1 MLISEYQL
9 FLIKEDDKM
18 DSLEAF
24 AYLLYAILFA
34 VIAVVFAVLF
44 FVFLGLSVKRGKKIK
59 ELEKKLSQTL
69 YPGNNGVPMYPAS
82 YPRYVQTRPIQ
93 PQYVPD
99 ATPGANN
106 VVPQPVAAPAQ
117 VTAPQ
122 AVQKPVSEPAPAFV
136 PQSVT
141 SPAEP
146 VQTVQKAPVAAAP
159 DQAPTPSWAM
169 PASAHQVPLPQP
181 VREEP
186 APRQRFFS
194 SINIT
199 FGIGVLLLTIVGA
212 TFMTGSWS
220 WMTESV
226 RAVCLVAIVVIVYAM
241 SFFAGKLLKLQQT
254 GFALYS
260 LASLLGPIVI
270 VGMGAF
276 ELLGPG
282 FSFKDGSGWLVAS
295 VAALVLLVSSIGG
308 RFLFK
313 ERVQANI
320 YQFTSYLSLTWLVV
334 FISGMIGQESEGVSE
349 FSMVCLGLA
358 TLAIAF
364 RILGMTKLFEGETF
378 FRIYSEIITYIPA
391 GLLLM
396 SIWDSDG
403 AAFGATIVEFIA
415 LVMHA
420 RFSDGRAWVK
430 YITPVAGMM
439 TAVSWCVFEDS
450 NEMYLMTSIFIA
462 IIVLL
467 FVIHKIFSISSGM
480 SDYGL
485 PVSMGI
491 ITAFIAA
498 EKVPEMGAVACF
510 AALVLLV
517 YQMVFEPM
525 LAKNKLFPE
534 GVFRESRSMADKI
547 VMSVLSAAFYYTGIF
562 MIFLTLEN
570 PPFDGHLY
578 FTLTALIP
586 SVVAIVLRI
595 VCKDDIRILSSGLVL
610 SVVSVF
616 AAFISCFNF
625 GAIGVNGTSMYYRDD
640 ICAWLFMISV
650 MALSV
655 FFMIKPFREKILS
668 IGAMFWAA
676 LFLNSIAC
684 GVFVFIEYLEGYQQ
698 EISYV
703 SDASFTLIRQS
714 ASIGFLTLNMIAL
727 AVAFFIRR
735 KGKGLAAKYAEGIR
749 YFLCGAASSWF
760 ILVWVLMESNWKL
773 LIVAVIFAVL
783 LALLDSEFFSVLPVI
798 AAEISILS
806 EFLRFDSHDLCNI
819 LCVVMAILFAGLGR
833 LIFRKEVFSK
843 KAIDYLSLTSLVFL
857 FGLDGSDYSAMMIFL
872 ALALLVINFAGRV
885 KIPVRVLLSIF
896 ASFVCMALIA
906 QPYIL
911 FPDVIDLEINL
922 ILILGTLL
930 LICKVIRPAQD
941 NVMKYIWFTGV
952 ALSLI
957 AEGISAA
964 VTSEPLDLVV
974 VGTASFGIFIFAFIR
989 RNRLWFILGI
999 VSMVSVA
1006 IYLSV
1011 AFWSSLVWL
1020 IYLFIA
1026 GSILI
1031 VMASVNEWGK
1041 RHNKDGKK
1049 KRFFE
1054 EWTW

>member
-34 VIAVVFAVLF
+34 IIAVVFAVLF
-44 FVFLGLSVKRGKKIK
+44 FVFLGLSVKRGKKIR

-69 YPGNNGVPMYPAS
+69 YPVNNGMPMYPAA
-82 YPRYVQTRPIQ
+82 YPRYVQPRPIQ
-93 PQYVPD
+93 TPNNPVTTSEAVSVPPT
-99 ATPGANN
+99 AAAASP
-106 VVPQPVAAPAQ
+106 VSVPQSAASSQ
-117 VTAPQ
+117 V
-122 AVQKPVSEPAPAFV
+122 FV
-136 PQSVT
+136 PQCAAGV
-141 SPAEP
+141 PAAP
-146 VQTVQKAPVAAAP
+146 GAAPVPSVQTPEAPIP
-159 DQAPTPSWAM
+159 DKAPTPSWAV
-169 PASAHQVPLPQP
+169 PASQPRAAQPQI

-186 APRQRFFS
+186 QPRQKFFS

-226 RAVCLVAIVVIVYAM
+226 RAISLVAIVIAVYAM
-241 SFFAGKLLKLQQT
+241 SFLAGKLLKLQQT

-295 VAALVLLVSSIGG
+295 TAAVVLLASSVGG
-308 RFLFK
+308 RFLFR

-320 YQFTSYLSLTWLVV
+320 YEFTSYLSMTWLVV
-334 FISGMIGQESEGVSE
+334 FLSGMIGKESEGVNE
-349 FSMVCLGLA
+349 FSMICLGLA
-358 TLAIAF
+358 TLALVF
-364 RILGMTKLFEGETF
+364 RIVYMTGICKDERF

-391 GLLLM
+391 GLIFM
-396 SIWDSDG
+396 SIWDGDG
-403 AAFGATIVEFIA
+403 AAFAATIVLFIA
-415 LVMHA
+415 FVLYA
-420 RFSDGRAWVK
+420 KFTEGREWVK
-430 YITPVAGMM
+430 YITPFAGMM
-439 TAVSWCVFEDS
+439 TAVSWCVFEGG
-450 NEMYLMTSIFIA
+450 NEIYLLTSILMA

-467 FVIHKIFSISSGM
+467 FAIHKIFSLSSGL

-485 PVSMGI
+485 PAAMGI
-491 ITAFIAA
+491 MTTLIAV
-498 EKVPEMGAVACF
+498 EDVPEMGAVACF
-510 AALVLLV
+510 LTLALF
-517 YQMVFEPM
+517 VFELVIEPV
-525 LAKNKLFPE
+525 LARTGSFPE
-534 GVFRESRSMADKI
+534 GVFVKEQSLGSNIAKPLI
-547 VMSVLSAAFYYTGIF
+547 CALFYYTGVT
-562 MIFLTLEN
+562 MIFLKLEEL
-570 PPFDGHLY
+570 PFNGHLY

-586 SVVAIVLRI
+586 VLAAIVLRAA
-595 VCKDDIRILSSGLVL
+595 VKDDIRIRMAGYVM
-610 SVVSVF
+610 SVTAVI
-616 AAFISCFNF
+616 AGFISCFNI
-625 GAIGVNGTSMYYRDD
+625 GAIGVSGTEMYYRDD

-655 FFMIKPFREKILS
+655 FFMVKPFKEKIFS
-668 IGAMFWAA
+668 IGAMFWAT

-703 SDASFTLIRQS
+703 ADASFTLIRQG
-714 ASIGFLTLNMIAL
+714 ASIAFLALNMIAL
-727 AVAFFIRR
+727 AAAFFIRR
-735 KGKGLAAKYAEGIR
+735 NGKGLAAKYAEGIR

-760 ILVWVLMESNWKL
+760 LLVWVLMESNWKL

-783 LALLDSEFFSVLPVI
+783 LTLLDSEFFSVLPVI
-798 AAEISILS
+798 AAEISILY
-806 EFLRFDSHDLCNI
+806 EFSRLDSNDLCNI
-819 LCVVMAILFAGLGR
+819 LCVVMAIVFAGLGH
-833 LIFRKEVFSK
+833 LIFRKAVFSR
-843 KAIDYLSLTSLVFL
+843 KAIDYLSLTSFAFL
-857 FGLDGSDYSAMMIFL
+857 FGMDGSDYVAMMVFL
-872 ALALLVINFAGRV
+872 TLALLVMNFAGRV
-885 KIPVRVLLSIF
+885 KISVRVLLSIF
-896 ASFVCMALIA
+896 ASFVCLALIA
-906 QPYIL
+906 QPYITY
-911 FPDVIDLEINL
+911 PDVIDLEINL
-922 ILILGTLL
+922 ILMLGTLL
-930 LICKVIRPAQD
+930 LICKVIRPAQS

-964 VTSEPLDLVV
+964 VTSEPLDLIV

-1006 IYLSV
+1006 VYLSV

-1031 VMASVNEWGK
+1031 VMASINEWGK